1 MKKESIFQNRIL
13 LFVPFLLLAIA
24 YAWKQ
29 ASFPAYTGEPLG
41 VHCAPLS
48 NMDKPCFMGANYGAH
63 FTRTNRRIPMA
74 CRKRIVCRVPGVVYI
89 PNGKSCR
96 ESQSFAFGIRELRG
110 RLLRPVECAATD
122 RNGVQFYVV
131 PMGCSRLC
139 VSGFAACA

>member
-1 MKKESIFQNRIL
+1 MEAGVLPCLYWGRCGVFCLCVGR
-13 LFVPFLLLAIA
+13 
-24 YAWKQ
+24 W
-29 ASFPAYTGEPLG
+29 EPLG